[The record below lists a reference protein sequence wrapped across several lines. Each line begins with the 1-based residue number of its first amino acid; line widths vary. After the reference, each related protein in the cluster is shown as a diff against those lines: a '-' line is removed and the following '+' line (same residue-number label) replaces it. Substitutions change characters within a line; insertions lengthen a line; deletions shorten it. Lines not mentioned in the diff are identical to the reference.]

1 MSRTGPPALTRRRFG
16 TTALAGLFAP
26 AAADAAKPPA
36 RAKPPAAANP
46 PAATKP
52 TAPAK
57 PTGAASPTGPANPGG
72 AAGPVRVGS
81 KPDTE
86 GMLLGNVILKVLEHA
101 QVPVESRLGLGPTRI
116 VRAAILS
123 GAIDLY
129 PEYTGNGAFFFHR
142 ETDPAWRDQAA
153 GYALVKQLDENQNNL
168 LWLPEAPADNAWAI
182 AVRGDVAAANRLQT
196 MSDFAR
202 WLNGGAK
209 VKLAASAEF
218 VESPAALPA
227 FEASYG
233 FKLDADRILM
243 LVGGNTAA
251 TIRAAAENLSGV
263 NAAMAYGTDGAL
275 AVLRLAVMQDD
286 KHAQIFFAPAPVVRQ
301 SVAQAYPAIATSLA
315 PVFAALDTPTL
326 RRLNAQIAVDG
337 DDPSM
342 TATGWLQSSGL
353 LG

>member
-1 MSRTGPPALTRRRFG
+1 MSGARLPKLGRRQFG
-16 TTALAGLFAP
+16 AAALAGLLAPTAAGAKRAP
-26 AAADAAKPPA
+26 AAKSGSA
-36 RAKPPAAANP
+36 AKPPAAANP
-46 PAATKP
+46 APAAKP
-52 TAPAK
+52 AR
-57 PTGAASPTGPANPGG
+57 PANP
-72 AAGPVRVGS
+72 AAEAGPVRVGS

-86 GMLLGNVILKVLEHA
+86 GMLLGNIILKVLEHA
-101 QVPVESRLGLGPTRI
+101 TIPVESRIGLGPTNI

-153 GYALVKQLDENQNNL
+153 GYALVKQLDEKESKL
-168 LWLPEAPADNAWAI
+168 VWLPAAPADNAWAI
-182 AVRGDVAAANRLQT
+182 AVRGDVATAHRLQT

-202 WLNGGAK
+202 WVNGGAR

-227 FEASYG
+227 FQATYG
-233 FKLDADRILM
+233 FTLHADQILM

-251 TIRAAAENLSGV
+251 TIRAAAESLSGV

-275 AVLRLAVMQDD
+275 AVLRMPVMQDD

-301 SVAQAYPAIATSLA
+301 SILQAYPALASSLA
-315 PVFAALDTPTL
+315 PVFAALDTPTF

-342 TATGWLQSSGL
+342 TATGWLQSTGL

>member
-1 MSRTGPPALTRRRFG
+1 VSRPGLPGLTRRRFG
-16 TTALAGLFAP
+16 AATLAGLVAP
-26 AAADAAKPPA
+26 AAARA
-36 RAKPPAAANP
+36 AKPPAAAKQ
-46 PAATKP
+46 TS
-52 TAPAK
+52 PAK
-57 PTGAASPTGPANPGG
+57 PTSPARPASPAKQPEAPSAPGG
-72 AAGPVRVGS
+72 TPVRVGS

-86 GMLLGNVILKVLEHA
+86 GMLLGNIIITVLEHA
-101 QVPVESRLGLGPTRI
+101 QVPVENHIGLGPTRI

-142 ETDPAWRDQAA
+142 ETDPAWRDQTA
-153 GYALVKQLDENQNNL
+153 GYALVKQLDAQQNRL
-168 LWLPEAPADNAWAI
+168 LWLPAAPADNAWAI
-182 AVRGDVAAANRLQT
+182 ALRAEVAAGDRLQT

-202 WLNGGAK
+202 WVNGGAR

-227 FEASYG
+227 FQATYG
-233 FKLDADRILM
+233 FKLNSDQILM

-275 AVLRLAVMQDD
+275 AVLRLSVMQDD

-301 SVAQAYPAIATSLA
+301 AAAQAYPAIAASLA
-315 PVFAALDTPTL
+315 PVFAALDTATL

-342 TATGWLQSSGL
+342 TATGWLESMGL

>member
-1 MSRTGPPALTRRRFG
+1 MSDARLPRLTRRQFG
-16 TTALAGLFAP
+16 AAMLAGPLVTTAAGAAKQAP
-26 AAADAAKPPA
+26 GAAAKPPTAAKPPA
-36 RAKPPAAANP
+36 ASHAPSAAP
-46 PAATKP
+46 
-52 TAPAK
+52 
-57 PTGAASPTGPANPGG
+57 GPE
-72 AAGPVRVGS
+72 AGPVRVGS

-86 GMLLGNVILKVLEHA
+86 GVLLGNVILQVLGHA
-101 QVPVESRLGLGPTRI
+101 AVPVENRLGLGPTRI
-116 VRAAILS
+116 VREAILS

-153 GYALVKQLDENQNNL
+153 GYALVKQLDEKANHL
-168 LWLPEAPADNAWAI
+168 LWLPPAPADNAWAI
-182 AVRGDVAAANRLQT
+182 AVRADLAAGNRLQR

-202 WLNGGAK
+202 WVSGGGQ

-227 FEASYG
+227 FQATYG
-233 FKLDADRILM
+233 FKLRSDQILM

-251 TIRAAAENLSGV
+251 TIRAAAENISDV

-275 AVLRLAVMQDD
+275 AVMRLAVMQDD

-301 SVAQAYPAIATSLA
+301 PVAQAYPAIATKLA

-326 RRLNAQIAVDG
+326 RRLNAAIAVDG
-337 DDPSM
+337 DDPAM
-342 TATGWLQSSGL
+342 TATGWLESMGL
-353 LG
+353 LE

>member
-1 MSRTGPPALTRRRFG
+1 MSRAGRALLTRRQLG
-16 TTALAGLFAP
+16 AALAGLGMPAAAAAAKAPPAKPAP
-26 AAADAAKPPA
+26 AAKSPGAANP
-36 RAKPPAAANP
+36 PPAAARP
-46 PAATKP
+46 
-52 TAPAK
+52 APA
-57 PTGAASPTGPANPGG
+57 PNPVVGG
-72 AAGPVRVGS
+72 NPVRVGS

-101 QVPVESRLGLGPTRI
+101 EVPVENRLGIGPTRI
-116 VRAAILS
+116 VRAALLA

-153 GYALVKQLDENQNNL
+153 GYALVKQLDEQQNGL
-168 LWLPEAPADNAWAI
+168 LWLPAAPADNAWAI
-182 AVRGDVAAANRLQT
+182 AVRADVAASNRLQT

-202 WLNGGAK
+202 WVNGGAP

-227 FEASYG
+227 FQTTYG
-233 FKLDADRILM
+233 FKLNSDQILM

-275 AVLRLAVMQDD
+275 SVLRLAVLQDD

-301 SVAQAYPAIATSLA
+301 SVAQAYPLIASSLA
-315 PVFAALDTPTL
+315 PVFAALDAATL

-337 DDPSM
+337 DDPAM
-342 TATGWLQSSGL
+342 TATGWLESTGL